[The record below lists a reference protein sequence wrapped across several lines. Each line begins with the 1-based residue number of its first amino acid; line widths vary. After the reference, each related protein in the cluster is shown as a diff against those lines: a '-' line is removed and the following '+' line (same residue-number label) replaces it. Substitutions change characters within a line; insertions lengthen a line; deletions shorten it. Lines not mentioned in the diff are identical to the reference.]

1 MLHLGNMR
9 YTLRRSFGFAFTGLR
24 HAWKKERNLRLFAK
38 CYVLVLIAGFYFR
51 LLIWEWIAVLGAGLG
66 FMIVELLNTAMERLT
81 DALDANRKLDGTTG
95 FHPLLKAT
103 KDVAAGASLICLTL
117 VIAILALV
125 FYPYGRIV
133 LGLIAR

>member
-1 MLHLGNMR
+1 MLHSGNMR

-38 CYVLVLIAGFYFR
+38 CYVLVLIAGLYFR
-51 LLIWEWIAVLGAGLG
+51 LLTWEWIAVLGAGLG

-103 KDVAAGASLICLTL
+103 KDVAAGASLICLIL

-133 LGLIAR
+133 LGLITR